1 MTAADTLGDLVLSW
15 LVRHLPSPRDE
26 RQPFAPAEW
35 QMKRVR
41 RWYELDATGK
51 RCWTEVHDTDPK
63 GKGKSPLAAATAIA
77 EFRGP
82 VHFSGWARGG
92 EIYACADGGCSCGWE
107 YEYQAGEPMGVP
119 WGTPGLPAPWVQI
132 AAVSEAQTANTWA
145 ALHAFLAAN
154 QRQAARWLGLDAGR
168 TLVYWLDRVDAKI
181 ERVTASAGTR
191 TGQPITHAVEDEP
204 QEWTAALHGP
214 ELAETIGENLTK
226 MDGWAHF
233 TGNAPVLGRG
243 SVSEVRGYRLVDG
256 VWQRAPETPRVLFL
270 GVEPPETPREDM
282 TPEEMRPLLEH
293 TYERTPWVPIERIL
307 DDAQNRASYPWP
319 KVWRLFFNLP
329 WDPVAEESWMPASLW
344 LSRAAEGEPVRLLP
358 TEPAFSCVRI
368 GHGHQHAAV
377 ATAQVQGKDGRRVP
391 LNKEG
396 RPVLGPGDRV
406 ALEVR
411 TWTAPEGE
419 QVDLASIEAHL
430 AKLRQRLPARVK
442 AQVPVG
448 TRGRM
453 RDGALRGPE
462 IAYAGA
468 FFAGSAQRFR
478 AENAALVDIP
488 STPERLTPAAEV
500 LLDLVS
506 AGVLVHDGDAELARQ
521 LGNVVA
527 KPMPKGWKPEPID
540 PDAPIVAAR
549 AAMLAVHRAYTA
561 PRWKPATLGGI

>member
-1 MTAADTLGDLVLSW
+1 MTPADTLGDLVLSW
-15 LVRHLPSPRDE
+15 MVRHLPSPRDE
-26 RQPFAPAEW
+26 RQPFGPAEW

-82 VHFSGWARGG
+82 VHFAGWATGG
-92 EIYACADGGCSCGWE
+92 EVYACEDGGCSCGWE

-119 WGTPGLPAPWVQI
+119 WGTPGLPAPWVQV

-154 QRQAARWLGLDAGR
+154 QQQAARWLGLEAGR
-168 TLVYWLDRVDAKI
+168 TLVYWRDRVDAKI

-243 SVSEVRGYRLVDG
+243 SVSEVRGYRQVDG
-256 VWQRAPETPRVLFL
+256 RWERAPAHPRVLFL

-282 TPEEMRPLLEH
+282 TRDEMRPLLRH
-293 TYERTPWVPIERIL
+293 TYEDTPWVPIERIL

-329 WDPVAEESWMPASLW
+329 WDPVADTSWMPPDTWAS
-344 LSRAAEGEPVRLLP
+344 RHGTVRLDP
-358 TEPAFSCVRI
+358 TEPAYTCVRI
-368 GHGHQHAAV
+368 GHGHQHAAIV
-377 ATAQVQGKDGRRVP
+377 TAQVQSPRGRVA

-396 RPVLGPGDRV
+396 RPVLGEGDRV
-406 ALEVR
+406 VMEIR
-411 TWTAPEGE
+411 TFAAAEGDW
-419 QVDLASIEAHL
+419 VSITDIEAAL
-430 AKLRQRLPARVK
+430 DDLRKRCPARVLG
-442 AQVPVG
+442 QVPVG
-448 TRGRM
+448 TRGRL
-453 RDGALRGPE
+453 RDGHGHGPE
-462 IAYAGA
+462 IALAGA
-468 FFAGSAQRFR
+468 FTAGTHERYRSRGAI
-478 AENAALVDIP
+478 VTDIP
-488 STPERLTPAAEV
+488 STPERLTPAAE
-500 LLDLVS
+500 LLMQHVS
-506 AGVLVHDGDAELARQ
+506 RGTVVHDGDEETARQ
-521 LGNVVA
+521 WANVTA
-527 KPMPKGWKPEPID
+527 KQKPKGWQPEAID
-540 PDAPIVAAR
+540 PSIPIVAPR
-549 AAMLAVHRAYTA
+549 AAMLALDRALNA
-561 PRWKPATLGGI
+561 RRWKPSHVGGM

>member
-1 MTAADTLGDLVLSW
+1 MTQADLGDLILSW
-15 LVRHLPSPRDE
+15 MVRHLPSPRDE
-26 RQPFAPAEW
+26 RRPFEPAEW
-35 QMKRVR
+35 QMRRVK
-41 RWYELDATGK
+41 RWYELDSTGK

-82 VHFSGWARGG
+82 VHFAGWATGG
-92 EIYACADGGCSCGWE
+92 EVYACEDGGCSCGWE

-119 WGTPGLPAPWVQI
+119 WGTPGLPAPWVQV

-154 QRQAARWLGLDAGR
+154 QQQAARWLGLEAGR
-168 TLVYWLDRVDAKI
+168 TLVYWRDRVDAKI

-243 SVSEVRGYRLVDG
+243 SVSEVRGYRQVDG
-256 VWQRAPETPRVLFL
+256 RWERAPAHPRVLFL

-282 TPEEMRPLLEH
+282 TRDEMRPLLRH
-293 TYERTPWVPIERIL
+293 TYEDTPWVPIERIL

-329 WDPVAEESWMPASLW
+329 WDPVADTSWMPPSAW
-344 LSRAAEGEPVRLLP
+344 NACAGEVRLDP
-358 TEPAFSCVRI
+358 REPAFTCVRI
-368 GHGHQHAAV
+368 GHGHQHAAI
-377 ATAQVQGKDGRRVP
+377 ATAQVQTRAGRSVR

-396 RPVLGPGDRV
+396 RPVLGEGDRV
-406 ALEVR
+406 VLAVR
-411 TWTAPEGE
+411 TFEAPEGE
-419 QVDLASIEAHL
+419 QVSIADIEAELAS
-430 AKLRQRLPARVK
+430 LRRQVPARVK

-453 RDGALRGPE
+453 RDGSLRGPE

-468 FFAGSAQRFR
+468 FFAGSSQRLR
-478 AENAALVDIP
+478 TEQAALVDVP
-488 STPERLTPAAEV
+488 STPERLAPAAEV
-500 LLDLVS
+500 LMQTVT
-506 AGVLVHDGDAELARQ
+506 GGTLVHDGDPDLARQ
-521 LGNVVA
+521 WGNVIA
-527 KPMPKGWKPEPID
+527 KQMPKGWKPEPLD
-540 PDAPIVAAR
+540 PDSPIVAPR
-549 AAMLAVHRAYTA
+549 AAMLAVHRAMTA
-561 PRWKPATLGGI
+561 PRWRPSPVRGF

>member
-26 RQPFAPAEW
+26 RRPFQPTDW
-35 QMKRVR
+35 QMRRVR
-41 RWYELDATGK
+41 RWYELDAQGK
-51 RCWTEVHDTDPK
+51 RCWNRVHDTDPK
-63 GKGKSPLAAATAIA
+63 GKGKSPMAAATAIA

-82 VHFSGWARGG
+82 VRFHGWAQGG
-92 EIYACADGGCSCGWE
+92 EWYACADGGCSCGWE

-119 WGTPGLPAPWVQI
+119 WGTNGLPAPWVQV

-154 QRQAARWLGLDAGR
+154 ERRAAKWLGLDPGR

-181 ERVTASAGTR
+181 ERATASAGTR
-191 TGQPITHAVEDEP
+191 TGQPITHAIDDEP
-204 QEWTAALHGP
+204 QEQLESMRGP
-214 ELAETIGENLTK
+214 DLAQTILENITK
-226 MDGWAHF
+226 MDGWVHF

-243 SVSEVRGYRLVDG
+243 SVSEMLGYRLTEG
-256 VWQRAPETPRVLFL
+256 RWEKTPSQPRVLFL
-270 GVEPPETPREDM
+270 GVEPSIEPREDM
-282 TPEEMRPLLEH
+282 TRDELRPLLEEV
-293 TYERTPWVPIERIL
+293 YEGTPWTPIERIL
-307 DDAQNRASYPWP
+307 DDMEDRTAYPWP
-319 KVWRLFFNLP
+319 KVWRLFLNLP
-329 WDPVAEESWMPASLW
+329 WDPIAETAWMPPDTW
-344 LSRAAEGEPVRLLP
+344 AALAGTVTLDPR
-358 TEPAFSCVRI
+358 EPAFTCVRI

-377 ATAQVQGKDGRRVP
+377 VTAQVQGAGGRRVP

-396 RPVLGPGDRV
+396 KPMLGAGDRV
-406 ALEVR
+406 ALEAR
-411 TWTAPEGE
+411 TWMAPEGE
-419 QVDLASIEAHL
+419 QVDLTSIEAHL
-430 AKLRQRLPARVK
+430 AQLRRRLPARVK

-453 RDGALRGPE
+453 RDGAVKGPE

-478 AENAALVDIP
+478 AESAALVDIP

-500 LLDLVS
+500 LMQLV
-506 AGVLVHDGDAELARQ
+506 AGGVLLHDGSDELARQ

-540 PDAPIVAAR
+540 PDQPIVAAR
-549 AAMLAVHRAYTA
+549 AAMLAVHRAFTA
-561 PRWKPATLGGI
+561 PRWKPSTIHGL